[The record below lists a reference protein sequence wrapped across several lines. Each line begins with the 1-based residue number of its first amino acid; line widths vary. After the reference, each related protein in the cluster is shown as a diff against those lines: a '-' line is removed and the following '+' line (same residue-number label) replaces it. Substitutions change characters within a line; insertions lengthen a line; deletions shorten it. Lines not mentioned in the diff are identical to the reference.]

1 MKPTSPFSAQTL
13 LPLDAKHVQSDRSYN
28 AAKPLC
34 EVNRCAVH
42 TAVPLPGPKTEQ
54 GRKRCAEANFMH
66 GWETR
71 KKRQIRA
78 EKFREMKAW
87 MRLLDEAEG

>member
-1 MKPTSPFSAQTL
+1 
-13 LPLDAKHVQSDRSYN
+13 
-28 AAKPLC
+28 
-34 EVNRCAVH
+34 
-42 TAVPLPGPKTEQ
+42 
-54 GRKRCAEANFMH
+54 MH